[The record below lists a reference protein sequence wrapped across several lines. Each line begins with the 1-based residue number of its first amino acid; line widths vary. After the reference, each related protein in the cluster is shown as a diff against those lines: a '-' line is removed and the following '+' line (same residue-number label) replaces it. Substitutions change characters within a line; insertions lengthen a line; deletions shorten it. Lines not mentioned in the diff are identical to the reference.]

1 MGRSPRKAIVGF
13 FNDPDDLMAAAHKA
27 SDDGFQNMDAY
38 TPYPIH
44 GIEEALRIKRSWIPR
59 AALTAL
65 LIGAFLGWRLQY
77 WTHVID
83 WPINIGGRP
92 LNAWPAYVVIIF
104 ECGILAAGLT
114 NFLSMFVACRL
125 FPNPFP
131 KVLDEDIT
139 NDRFALVIPA
149 NTEEEI
155 EKATNF
161 LKQMGSDE
169 IRKV

>member
-1 MGRSPRKAIVGF
+1 MANLPRKALVGF
-13 FNDPDDLMAAAHKA
+13 FNDPDDLMAAAHGA
-27 SDDGFQNMDAY
+27 SAEGFRNMDAY
-38 TPYPIH
+38 TPFPLH

-65 LIGAFLGWRLQY
+65 LVGGFLGWSLQY

-83 WPINIGGRP
+83 WPINIGGLP

-114 NFLSMFVACRL
+114 NFLCMFIACRL

-131 KVLDEDIT
+131 KVLDDDIT

-149 NTEEEI
+149 KNDDEVAR
-155 EKATNF
+155 ATDF
-161 LKQMGSDE
+161 LKQMGADE